1 MKEPNLCHWLTPNS
15 LLTPYSGFLAL
26 PGGYRNNVAGTFQT
40 LGTYGT
46 WWTSSESSTNPTQN
60 GLSIVL
66 SYNDTTVFNAEDTK
80 QRGFSVRL
88 IKD

>member
-1 MKEPNLCHWLTPNS
+1 MKEPNLCNWSTPNNV
-15 LLTPYSGFLAL
+15 LTPYSGFAGL
-26 PGGYRNNVAGTFQT
+26 PGGYRGDVGGTFQT

-46 WWTSSESSTNPTQN
+46 WWSSTESSTNPTQN
-60 GLSIVL
+60 GLNIVL
-66 SYNDTTVFNAEDTK
+66 SYNNTTVFDGQDTK